1 MHRLF
6 VALDPPEDLSAR
18 LAALSTDELNGR
30 WVPAGNHH
38 LTLKF
43 IGRVDTSMRD
53 RVAEA
58 LSGISQAAPR
68 ISLREISVFPNWRRP
83 SVLVILVDEDPA
95 LMQLQRTVED
105 ELHQLGIAREGR
117 PYRPHITLAR
127 LKDAAPSAVRAYANR
142 TEIQADS
149 FSPGV
154 FRLYESNLSPRGAT
168 YTSLSDF
175 PLHSPT

>member
-1 MHRLF
+1 MPRLF
-6 VALDPPEDLSAR
+6 VALDPPQDLSAR
-18 LAALSTDELNGR
+18 LATLSTDELNAR

-43 IGRVDTSMRD
+43 IGRVDASMRD
-53 RVAEA
+53 RVTDA
-58 LSGISQAAPR
+58 LSGISLAAPR
-68 ISLREISVFPNWRRP
+68 ITLREISVFPNWRRP
-83 SVLVILVDEDPA
+83 SVLVILVEPDPA
-95 LMQLQRTVED
+95 LMQLQQTVED
-105 ELHQLGIAREGR
+105 ELHQIGIVREER

-127 LKDAAPSAVRAYANR
+127 LKNAAPSAVKAYASD
-142 TEIQADS
+142 TEIHADS

-168 YTSLSDF
+168 YTKLSEF